1 MQDRRGGHY
10 KYNGTANPIMPPTNS
25 LSFQSEADRF
35 ITNVAGEE
43 YDMRM
48 RKVQSQNDKYAMRR
62 QKNFEREE
70 ARWAALEHE
79 QSAVGEKMSHLQA
92 TGEKC
97 KKNQNSVSYDP
108 ITLKYHTTKA
118 GQDLKHSDDIIKY
131 RAAVRA
137 KMMHTRSSG
146 ESCNIINWE
155 PGREDKIKEPSKPV
169 PCTSNGPIG

>member
-1 MQDRRGGHY
+1 
-10 KYNGTANPIMPPTNS
+10 MPPSDS

-43 YDMRM
+43 YDERM
-48 RKVQSQNDKYAMRR
+48 RKVQSQNAKYEGRR

-70 ARWAALEHE
+70 ARWTSLENE
-79 QSAVGEKMSHLQA
+79 QSAEGNKMSHMQA

-108 ITLKYHTTKA
+108 ITLKYHTTSA
-118 GQDLKHSDDIIKY
+118 GQDLKYSDDIIKY

-137 KMMHTRSSG
+137 KMMHSRSSG
-146 ESCNIINWE
+146 ESCNIISWE
-155 PGREDKIKEPSKPV
+155 PGREDKIKEPSKSV
-169 PCTSNGPIG
+169 PFNAGSQQGPIG